1 MLDRTILD
9 DHDLLV
15 RIAAQDRHAFAEFF
29 GRYGVRIKAFM
40 LRAGM
45 ADQDAEE
52 IMQDVMVSVWRRA
65 GTFDPAKAGVSTWV
79 FAIARNRRIDVL
91 RKHARPAPDPNDPMF
106 QPDPE
111 PDAGQR
117 LSKLEMQTK
126 VRRALLAL
134 PDEQRDVLLSA
145 FFDGLSHGEVAQRLD
160 LPLGTVKSR
169 IRLACKALRPAL
181 GEQFFLELLDD

>member
-1 MLDRTILD
+1 MLDRTALD
-9 DHDLLV
+9 DQELLV
-15 RIAAQDRHAFAEFF
+15 RIAAQDRQAFATFF
-29 GRYGVRIKAFM
+29 ARYGVRIKAFM
-40 LRAGM
+40 LRSGM
-45 ADQDAEE
+45 ADLDAEE

-65 GTFDPAKAGVSTWV
+65 STFDPEKAGVSTWV

-111 PDAGQR
+111 PDAGAHI
-117 LSKLEMQTK
+117 SKLEMQTK
-126 VRRALLAL
+126 VRKALLAL
-134 PDEQRDVLLSA
+134 PAEQRSVLLAA
-145 FFDGLSHGEVAQRLD
+145 FFDGLSHGEVAERLN

-181 GEQFFLELLDD
+181 GERIFDELLDD